1 MRRAPIGAPSAI
13 PFLLVVMHLK
23 FLSVFALPAGVI
35 ASELAILEG
44 IGSFRTERERGGPK
58 RRDPR
63 EKRARSPEPNRR
75 ELRRRLG
82 GSVGREK
89 NEK

>member
-44 IGSFRTERERGGPK
+44 IGSFRTEREREAV
-58 RRDPR
+58 RSAEIR
-63 EKRARSPEPNRR
+63 ERSGRARRSQIGE
-75 ELRRRLG
+75 
-82 GSVGREK
+82 S
-89 NEK
+89 